1 VSNFQQ
7 RLEAELLGAA
17 QRRTRLRLARLPV
30 VERAGDATVGAVV
43 LLVVLAT
50 SAFLIAVRPGER
62 LGNAAAGRAPKATTT
77 IATHTPVPGRHLLLP
92 DVLKPRTSTTLAAQ
106 GDRLT
111 AVVFT
116 ASWCKPCIDQ
126 APQLRTLVRHGVAV
140 LLVSS
145 LEPLADARQAARSS
159 LRGAGRMVHDPGRR
173 LGRAF
178 GIRSYPAMVV
188 IEGGVIRSRRHGK
201 LDASIVHAVERLGG

>member
-1 VSNFQQ
+1 VSDFQQ
-7 RLEAELLGAA
+7 RLEAELLAAA
-17 QRRTRLRLARLPV
+17 QRRTRLRLARLPAV
-30 VERAGDATVGAVV
+30 KRAGNATVGAVV
-43 LLVVLAT
+43 LLVVAVM
-50 SAFLIAVRPGER
+50 SAFLVTVRPDER
-62 LGNAAAGRAPKATTT
+62 SGSAAAGDAPRATTAVT
-77 IATHTPVPGRHLLLP
+77 AQTSIPGRHIVLP
-92 DVLKPRTSTTLAAQ
+92 DVLEPRASTTLAGQ

-145 LEPLADARQAARSS
+145 LEPRADARQAARSS

-178 GIRSYPAMVV
+178 GIRSYPEMVV
-188 IEGGVIRSRRHGK
+188 IEGGAIRSRHPGK
-201 LDASIVHAVERLGG
+201 IDASVVRAVVRMER

>member
-1 VSNFQQ
+1 MSNFQQ
-7 RLEAELLGAA
+7 RLEAELLAAA
-17 QRRTRLRLARLPV
+17 QRRTRLRLARLPA
-30 VERAGDATVGAVV
+30 VERVGNAAVGAVV
-43 LLVVLAT
+43 LLVLLAM
-50 SAFLIAVRPGER
+50 SAFLVTVRPSEHSGS
-62 LGNAAAGRAPKATTT
+62 ATAGRAPRVTTSV
-77 IATHTPVPGRHLLLP
+77 ATHTPVPGRHLLLP
-92 DVLKPRTSTTLAAQ
+92 DVLKSKTSTTLAAQ
-106 GDRLT
+106 GDHLT

-145 LEPLADARQAARSS
+145 LEPRADARQAARSS

-178 GIRSYPAMVV
+178 GIRSYPEMVL
-188 IEGGVIRSRRHGK
+188 IEGGAIRSRRHGK
-201 LDASIVHAVERLGG
+201 IDASVVRAVERLAG